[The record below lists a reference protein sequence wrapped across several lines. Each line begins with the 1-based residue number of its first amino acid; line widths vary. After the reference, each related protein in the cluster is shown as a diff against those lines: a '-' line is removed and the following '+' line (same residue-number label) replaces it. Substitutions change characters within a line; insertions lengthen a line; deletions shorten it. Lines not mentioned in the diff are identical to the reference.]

1 MLDSWNDGATKSA
14 ILEFIHSVTTP
25 GDSYVSP
32 AERIATFDNDG
43 TLWCEKP
50 NYVQADFLLR
60 RLGEMAEEDP
70 ARRTRQ
76 PWKAL
81 YERDH
86 TWLAGLMTHMAEL
99 TAGVTEAFEGITT
112 EAFEVKVREF
122 FDTTSHP
129 TLGVPYT
136 EVAYRPMIELLDL
149 LRANDFHVY
158 ICSAGGRDFVRVVSE
173 EMYGVA
179 RDHVIGSAS
188 TLEYRDGDIYRTRG
202 LEVPIDEGPG
212 KPVHIWKRTG
222 RKPLFACGNADG
234 DAQMLE
240 TANFSLLIHHD
251 DAEREFSYDDGAEKA
266 LAEAAERGWTVASM
280 KSDFREIFQST

>member
-14 ILEFIHSVTTP
+14 ILEFINSVTTP
-25 GDSYVSP
+25 GDSYVPP

-60 RLGEMAEEDP
+60 RLGEMAESDESL
-70 ARRTRQ
+70 RMRQ
-76 PWKAL
+76 PWKAV
-81 YERDH
+81 YEHDRV
-86 TWLAGLMTHMAEL
+86 WLAGMMGHMDEL
-99 TAGVTEAFEGITT
+99 IAGVTESFDGITT
-112 EAFEVKVREF
+112 EAFELKVREF
-122 FDTTSHP
+122 FDSTMHP

-136 EVAYRPMIELLDL
+136 QVAYRPMLELLEV

-173 EMYGVA
+173 EVYGIA
-179 RDHVIGSAS
+179 RDRVIGSAS

-202 LEVPIDEGPG
+202 LELPVDEGPG

-234 DAQMLE
+234 DTEMLE
-240 TANFSLLIHHD
+240 IAQFSLLIDHD
-251 DAEREFSYDDGAEKA
+251 DAEREFAYREGAEKA
-266 LAEAAERGWTVASM
+266 MASARMHGWTVVSM
-280 KSDFREIFQST
+280 KDVFRVVF

>member
-1 MLDSWNDGATKSA
+1 MLDSWNDGVAKSA
-14 ILEFIHSVTTP
+14 ILEFIRSVTTP
-25 GDSYVSP
+25 GATFVPP
-32 AERIATFDNDG
+32 AGRIATFDNDG

-60 RLGEMAEEDP
+60 RLNQMADDDP
-70 ARRTRQ
+70 TRRTRQ

-86 TWLAGLMTHMAEL
+86 TWLAGLMTHIADL

-112 EAFEVKVREF
+112 EAFETKVRAF
-122 FDTTSHP
+122 FDTTTHP

-136 EVAYRPMIELLDL
+136 QLAYHPMVELLDL

-158 ICSAGGRDFVRVVSE
+158 ICTGGGRDFIRVISE

-188 TLEYRDGDIYRTRG
+188 TLEYRDGDIYRTKG
-202 LEVPIDEGPG
+202 LEMPIDDGTG

-222 RKPLFACGNADG
+222 RKPLIACGNADG
-234 DAQMLE
+234 DTEMLQIA
-240 TANFSLLIHHD
+240 TFSLLIDHD
-251 DAEREFSYDDGAEKA
+251 DAEREFAYREGAEKVMLNA
-266 LAEAAERGWTVASM
+266 QMRGWNVVSM
-280 KSDFREIFQST
+280 KNDFARVF